1 MANETTKKSTK
12 KTKKTTN
19 ADTIS
24 LDAAME
30 LINETVTQQ
39 EERLKV
45 IVEELKPKKK
55 VKDKD
60 DAKEF
65 KVTLRFKTAKE
76 REKLNKTADKKGLST
91 SAYLKFLIQEFP
103 KLEKEVKDLRKKLA
117 D

>member
-1 MANETTKKSTK
+1 MANETTKKTTK
-12 KTKKTTN
+12 KTAN

-60 DAKEF
+60 DAKDI
-65 KVTLRFKTAKE
+65 KVTLRFKTEKE
-76 REKLNKTADKKGLST
+76 REKLNKTAKKRGLST
-91 SAYLKFLIQEFP
+91 SAYLKFLIQEYP
-103 KLEKEVKDLRKKLA
+103 KLAKEVKDLRKKLA
-117 D
+117 E

>member
-1 MANETTKKSTK
+1 MPKETTKKTAKAK
-12 KTKKTTN
+12 KTANDKN
-19 ADTIS
+19 IS

-65 KVTLRFKTAKE
+65 KVTLRFKTEKE
-76 REKLNKTADKKGLST
+76 REKLNKTAKKRGLST
-91 SAYLKFLIQEFP
+91 SAYLKFLIQEYP

-117 D
+117 E